1 MNTVE
6 NKYSVLTDQ
15 QVYEWL
21 MACNYFYQK
30 IINSEKAAKALVES
44 SNLPFCYCND
54 EFKAAYF
61 ELLEEAQTRG
71 FPVDY
76 TFSPISI
83 EIDDIIGRINE
94 CKKMHPEL
102 AKNYNEII
110 KKLKQEDKKT
120 KGNR

>member
-21 MACNYFYQK
+21 MACNYFYQR
-30 IINSEKAAKALVES
+30 ITNSEKATKALVERN
-44 SNLPFCYCND
+44 NLPFSYCND
-54 EFKAAYF
+54 GFKGAYF
-61 ELLEEAQTRG
+61 EVLEEARERG

-83 EIDDIIGRINE
+83 DIDDIIERINE

-102 AKNYNEII
+102 ARNYDELI
-110 KKLKQEDKKT
+110 KKYKQENKKP
-120 KGNR
+120 KGSR